1 MTSIDKDLFKH
12 LDAKKILVVGDIM
25 LDEYH
30 WCKVSRI
37 SPEAPVPVC
46 QVEKSTR
53 VPGGAAN
60 VALNILTLGSTPILI
75 GVVGKDSAA
84 DSLKKIFRKEKLS
97 LEGLIPSPTKPTI
110 LKTRIVAHQQHI
122 VRVDHE
128 DASPIAGPTQKR
140 LLEIIKA
147 HINQTEAILLSD
159 YQKGTLPKTLCQK
172 IIKLAKEKNIKVIVD
187 PKGDNYLKYKG
198 ATILTPNFKEFTT
211 VIKKNP
217 TTEKQ
222 IFDEGQKLI
231 KKLQL
236 EALLITRS
244 EKGMSL
250 IKDGSKID
258 LPTQAKEVYDITG
271 AGDTVISMLSIGL
284 AANIDFDKAA
294 YLANFAAG
302 IVVAQIGTSSTSLKE
317 IEETYLKS
325 IRV

>member
-1 MTSIDKDLFKH
+1 MTSRDKNFFKH
-12 LDAKKILVVGDIM
+12 LHAKKILVIGDIM

-37 SPEAPVPVC
+37 SPEAPVPIC
-46 QVEKSTR
+46 QVEKTTS

-60 VALNILTLGSTPILI
+60 VALNIQTLGSTSLLL
-75 GVVGKDSAA
+75 GVVGKDAA
-84 DSLKKIFRKEKLS
+84 AHSLKKIFNKTKLS
-97 LEGLIPSPTKPTI
+97 VEGFTTSPTKPTI
-110 LKTRIVAHQQHI
+110 LKTRVVAHQQHV

-140 LLEIIKA
+140 LLDLIKS
-147 HINQTEAILLSD
+147 HIDQTDAILLSD
-159 YQKGTLPKTLCQK
+159 YQKGTLTKSLCQK
-172 IIKLAKEKNIKVIVD
+172 IITLAKERNIHVIVD

-198 ATILTPNFKEFTT
+198 ATILTPNFKEFST
-211 VIKKNP
+211 VIKKSP

-222 IFDEGQKLI
+222 IFDEAQKLI
-231 KKLQL
+231 KKLQIK
-236 EALLITRS
+236 ALLITRS

-250 IKDGSKID
+250 IKDGIKTDI
-258 LPTQAKEVYDITG
+258 PTQAKEVYDITG

-302 IVVAQIGTSSTSLKE
+302 IVVAQVGTSTTTLNE
-317 IEETYLKS
+317 IESTYSKA
-325 IRV
+325 IRA